1 MFFLGEYATES
12 IGDYVAGTNHVLP
25 TGGTSRFASGL
36 GVLDF
41 MKKNSCIEMDK
52 KGFNTLSSPA
62 EEMAEVEG
70 LDAHKFSIQIRRN
83 KVY

>member
-1 MFFLGEYATES
+1 
-12 IGDYVAGTNHVLP
+12 
-25 TGGTSRFASGL
+25 
-36 GVLDF
+36 